1 MTKLNTMKIQMAGAL
16 IGALF
21 FMQAAS
27 AAEPLP
33 EAIKACATM
42 RNDIE
47 RLACYDRAVAHI
59 ETGEEA
65 PSKENMFGASTSLAT
80 PKKPE
85 RETKDEDLQQISG
98 KVVAVSHSESGA
110 VILTLD
116 NGQVWRQQDSDATL
130 VIEIDDSV
138 TISRASLGTFRL
150 TDKRGRSARFRR
162 VR

>member
-1 MTKLNTMKIQMAGAL
+1 MSKQKTIRIPMAGAL
-16 IGALF
+16 LGAMLIL
-21 FMQAAS
+21 QSAT

-42 RNDIE
+42 RNDTE

-59 ETGEEA
+59 ESGEAA

-85 RETKDEDLQQISG
+85 HETPDEDLKQITG
-98 KVVAVSHSESGA
+98 KVVAVSHAEGGS

>member
-1 MTKLNTMKIQMAGAL
+1 MNKLNTIRISMAGAL
-16 IGALF
+16 MGALF
-21 FMQAAS
+21 FMHAAG

-33 EAIKACATM
+33 DAIKSCATM
-42 RNDIE
+42 RNDTE

-59 ETGEEA
+59 ENGEAA

-85 RETKDEDLQQISG
+85 RETQGEDLQQITG
-98 KVVAVSHSESGA
+98 KVVAVSHSENGS

>member
-1 MTKLNTMKIQMAGAL
+1 MSKQKTIRIPMAGAL
-16 IGALF
+16 LGAMLIL
-21 FMQAAS
+21 QSAT

-33 EAIKACATM
+33 DAIKSCATM
-42 RNDIE
+42 RNDTE

-59 ETGEEA
+59 ESGEAA
-65 PSKENMFGASTSLAT
+65 PSKENMFGANTALAT

-85 RETKDEDLQQISG
+85 RETQGEDLQQITG
-98 KVVAVSHSESGA
+98 KVVAVSHAEGGS